1 MNRRNFIA
9 STVLAGT
16 PLAATLVAKE
26 TAAEAPK
33 AVYNVRDFGAKGDGL
48 SKDTAAIQA
57 AVDTCTRAGGGTV
70 LLPAGTFLSGT
81 IRLKSNV
88 DLQLSAGTILQ
99 ASSDRQDY
107 LRVHPAEEYLPT
119 AAPVRTA
126 PSYTFTLDYHLL
138 VAQEAENVTI
148 SGTGTIF
155 GNGRAWMDGLKYESG
170 QEKYKIKGGWR
181 PGPLVAFDR
190 CKRVKL
196 LNITLK
202 EAPQIHAF
210 FIGCDNLLIAGVSV
224 LGDKRILNGDGLHIT
239 CCRDV
244 IISDCDVVAGDDA
257 IPIFT
262 FPHWLEKEQAVVENI
277 VISNCLLSSDHSG
290 IRLGYTND
298 GVIQNIRC
306 SNVIVR
312 DAFTGID
319 IISFITDV
327 WESFPRKNKILHGP
341 LIQNLSFSNFSITA
355 AWGITANLYENA
367 RLPAGIK
374 DLSFR
379 DTVIHCTCGN
389 YFLGSEGKPVRN
401 VRIENLTVVP
411 AGDRIAAGDTASGS
425 IPNPARP
432 SKPKGLRIPHALAF
446 RHVDG
451 VVVKGLRVEWECAS
465 GLWASSAYF
474 ERARNVSIDGMQVKD
489 DKKVSAVILCLR
501 NTEGVHVF
509 NTIFPENT
517 ELVAEITGADSK
529 KITFMNCDWE
539 TIRAKLKYAD
549 GASAQKLELDRL

>member
-9 STVLAGT
+9 RTALFGT
-16 PLAATLVAKE
+16 PLAATLMARE
-26 TAAEAPK
+26 AATKAPQ
-33 AVYNVRDFGAKGDGL
+33 AVYNVRDFGAKGDGA

-57 AVDTCTRAGGGTV
+57 AIDTCTRAGGGTV

-81 IRLKSNV
+81 LKLKSNV
-88 DLQLSAGTILQ
+88 DLQLNAGAILQ

-107 LRVHPAEEYLPT
+107 VRVHPEEEYLPT
-119 AAPVRTA
+119 AAPNRGGA
-126 PSYTFTLDYHLL
+126 YHFTLDYHLL

-155 GNGRAWMDGLKYESG
+155 GNGRAWMGGLQRTSG
-170 QEKYKIKGGWR
+170 QEKFTIKDGWR
-181 PGPLVAFDR
+181 PGPLLAFDR

-196 LNITLK
+196 INVTIEESPLF
-202 EAPQIHAF
+202 HAF
-210 FIGCDNLLIAGVSV
+210 FIGCDNLLISGVSV
-224 LGDKRILNGDGLHIT
+224 LGDKRIRNGDGLHIS
-239 CCRDV
+239 CCRNV

-367 RLPAGIK
+367 SLPAGIK

-379 DTVIHCTCGN
+379 DIVIHCTCGN

-401 VRIENLTVVP
+401 VRIDNLTVVP
-411 AGDRIAAGDTASGS
+411 AGDRITAGDTASGA

-432 SKPKGLRIPHALAF
+432 SKPKGLQIPHALAF

-451 VVVKGLRVEWECAS
+451 VVVKGLRVEWERAS
-465 GLWASSAYF
+465 GHWASSAYF

-517 ELVAEITGADSK
+517 ELVAEITGAGSR
-529 KITFMNCDWE
+529 KITFMNCEWE
-539 TIRAKLKYAD
+539 KIRARLKYAD
-549 GASAQKLELDRL
+549 GASAEKLGLNRL